1 MEKGKQLTSEEIGKI
16 MAYRDQELSMEQ
28 ISVKIG
34 RSGVP
39 FVIYSRILKIMA
51 RRSHQEEE
59 KVWVRET
66 EVWFYGWP
74 GRNI

>member
-1 MEKGKQLTSEEIGKI
+1 MLNSIQFVLMWKGKQLTSEEIGKI

-39 FVIYSRILKIMA
+39 FVIYSRVLKIMA

-66 EVWFYGWP
+66 ED
-74 GRNI
+74 